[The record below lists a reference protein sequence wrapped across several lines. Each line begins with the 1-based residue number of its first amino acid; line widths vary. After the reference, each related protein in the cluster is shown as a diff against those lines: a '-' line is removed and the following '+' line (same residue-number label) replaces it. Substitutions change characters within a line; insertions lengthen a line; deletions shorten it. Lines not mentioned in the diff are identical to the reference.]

1 MCFGLA
7 PGFILREELDGDLE
21 EALAEAAEGREV
33 ADEATEGSPSFATD
47 EPATG
52 EALTG
57 SEAEETTEFGGTPK

>member
-21 EALAEAAEGREV
+21 EALEQATAEE
-33 ADEATEGSPSFATD
+33 ADADTPSFAR
-47 EPATG
+47 EEAAGG

-57 SEAEETTEFGGTPK
+57 SEAEETTGFGGSPK